1 MATKGEY
8 EYAGFDLELQGFDAV
23 DESISTI
30 QKAVGLNHEAIR
42 ELGCRIVAQALERN
56 GGSTVGF
63 E

>member
-8 EYAGFDLELQGFDAV
+8 AGFDVELQEFDAV